1 MSDSLDQMYREV
13 ILDHYRSPR
22 GHKPLDRSDVTSEGQ
37 NPSCGDEIEM
47 KLKLNG
53 HDEIEDVYCD
63 CKGCAISVASASMMA
78 ELLKG
83 RKLEDVEKIAQ
94 TVRRLL
100 KGEDIEVPE
109 DLGDVDALKG
119 VRKFPVRI
127 KCALLAWVTLLEG
140 LKNYHNG
147 NNGKAVATTEEPEG

>member
-1 MSDSLDQMYREV
+1 MKNSLDDMYREV
-13 ILDHYRSPR
+13 ILDHYRAPR
-22 GHKPLDRSDVTSEGQ
+22 GRKPLDRADVSSEGQ

-47 KLKLNG
+47 KLKMNG
-53 HDEIEDVYCD
+53 NAIEDVYCD

-83 RKLEDVEKIAQ
+83 RQVEDVEMIAQ
-94 TVRRLL
+94 TVRKLL
-100 KGEDIEVPE
+100 KGEEVDIPQ

-119 VRKFPVRI
+119 VRQFPVRV

-140 LKNYHNG
+140 LKNYQNG
-147 NNGKAVATTEEPEG
+147 NSSKSIVSTEKFES

>member
-1 MSDSLDQMYREV
+1 MNDSLDQMYREV

-22 GHKPLDRSDVTSEGQ
+22 GRKPLDRSDVSSEGH

-47 KLKLNG
+47 KLKVNVN
-53 HDEIEDVYCD
+53 DEVEDVFCD

-83 RKLEDVEKIAQ
+83 RKVEDVESIAQ
-94 TVRRLL
+94 TVRGLL
-100 KGEDIEVPE
+100 KGEDIAIPE
-109 DLGDVDALKG
+109 DLGDIDALKG
-119 VRKFPVRI
+119 VRQFPVRI

-147 NNGKAVATTEEPEG
+147 DSDKAVTSTED